1 MDLLDTI
8 LNAMDAPPANNEQQK
23 TLIKKQREMMERMQN
38 KQKEELLRFRKY
50 VDERMGRFAKDDRQC
65 IEFQPLDKVHRSVIH
80 EIAEN
85 GGFIAMSFGREDVDR
100 HSVVYKK
107 EHAPGEDEVTAR
119 RNGDG
124 WNPEIAKEYAERRRE
139 RLAQEQS
146 DKEASTSEAAA
157 NCTSSST
164 AGDPDSGEVKPT
176 TNYKAKYAHLIG
188 ESAALQAARKTETN
202 QSYGFV
208 PSKNKKDMRSIEQ
221 TLADI
226 QAKKRLRLAQ
236 QQELEQEQ
244 QAPEAT
250 STSTGDP

>member
-1 MDLLDTI
+1 MDLLDSI

-50 VDERMGRFAKDDRQC
+50 VDERMARFAKDDRQC

-124 WNPEIAKEYAERRRE
+124 WNAEIAKEYAERRRE

-146 DKEASTSEAAA
+146 DKEASTSEAA
-157 NCTSSST
+157 NCASSSA
-164 AGDPDSGEVKPT
+164 AGDQDTGEIKPT

-244 QAPEAT
+244 EHQQEAT
-250 STSTGDP
+250 TSSGDP

>member
-1 MDLLDTI
+1 
-8 LNAMDAPPANNEQQK
+8 
-23 TLIKKQREMMERMQN
+23 
-38 KQKEELLRFRKY
+38 
-50 VDERMGRFAKDDRQC
+50 
-65 IEFQPLDKVHRSVIH
+65 
-80 EIAEN
+80 
-85 GGFIAMSFGREDVDR
+85 
-100 HSVVYKK
+100 VYKK

-146 DKEASTSEAAA
+146 DKEASTSEAA
-157 NCTSSST
+157 NSST
-164 AGDPDSGEVKPT
+164 SGAGDHDSGEVKPP

-244 QAPEAT
+244 QAQEAT
-250 STSTGDP
+250 TSTEDP